1 MNTMIL
7 DASITGVWLFDDE
20 LDPRADVALTRLED
34 DVALVPQLWHVEV
47 RSVLLVAERRGRIR
61 VGEVDERLLWLG
73 GLPIQTDAQPDLDTA
88 LSLARTHGLSFYDAV
103 YLELAQRR
111 QATLAT
117 LDAALG
123 RAAIA
128 EGLMLVE

>member
-1 MNTMIL
+1 MIL

-20 LDPRADVALTRLED
+20 LDPRADVAMTRLED
-34 DVALVPQLWHVEV
+34 GMALVPQLWHVEV

-61 VGEVDERLLWLG
+61 AGEVDERLLWLG

-88 LSLARTHGLSFYDAV
+88 LSLSRTHGLSFYDAV

-123 RAAIA
+123 RAATA

>member
-1 MNTMIL
+1 MNDLIL
-7 DASITGVWLFDDE
+7 DASVTVDWLLDDE
-20 LDPRADVALTRLED
+20 FDPRARAALALVRQQGAVVPVHWHLEVRNSLIMAYRRDRIPQSELDARLLSLKELPLRTDTQLDLDVA
-34 DVALVPQLWHVEV
+34 
-47 RSVLLVAERRGRIR
+47 
-61 VGEVDERLLWLG
+61 VD
-73 GLPIQTDAQPDLDTA
+73 
-88 LSLARTHGLSFYDAV
+88 LAREHTLTMYDAV

-123 RAAIA
+123 RAATA

>member
-1 MNTMIL
+1 MNDLIL
-7 DASITGVWLFDDE
+7 DASVTVDWLLDDE
-20 LDPRADVALTRLED
+20 FDPRARVAL
-34 DVALVPQLWHVEV
+34 ALVTQQGAVVPVHWHLEV
-47 RSVLLVAERRGRIR
+47 RNSLIMAYRRDRIPQS
-61 VGEVDERLLWLG
+61 ELDARLLSLKE
-73 GLPIQTDAQPDLDTA
+73 LPLRTDTQLDLDVVVD
-88 LSLARTHGLSFYDAV
+88 LAREHTLSIYDAV
-103 YLELAQRR
+103 YLELARRR